1 MILTPDTTLV
11 LIDLQR
17 CMADPTRPPRN
28 NRGAEANIERLLSAW
43 RSAQRPVIHVR
54 HLSLEPASG
63 FWTGQSGATFQ
74 EAFLPG
80 PGEHVADKHVTDA
93 FASSG
98 LERHLRVR
106 SINDL
111 VFVGVATDYSV
122 EATVRS
128 AGCLGFSAT
137 VVSDAC
143 FTFARPDLNGVL
155 RTADEI
161 HLAALSN
168 LSGEYA
174 SVRTTDE
181 ILAARRRG
189 TSR

>member
-1 MILTPDTTLV
+1 MTITPDTTLV

-28 NRGAEANIERLLSAW
+28 NPGAEANIARLLSAW
-43 RSAQRPVIHVR
+43 RLAQRPLIHVR
-54 HLSLEPASG
+54 HLSLEPVSG
-63 FWTGQSGATFQ
+63 FWPGQSGAAFQ
-74 EAFLPG
+74 EAFVPA

-93 FASSG
+93 FAGSG

-111 VFVGVATDYSV
+111 VFVGVATNYSV

-128 AGCLGFSAT
+128 AACLGFAAT

-155 RTADEI
+155 CTADDI
-161 HLAALSN
+161 HVAALSN

-174 SVRTTDE
+174 SVETTDE
-181 ILAARRRG
+181 ILAACK
-189 TSR
+189 